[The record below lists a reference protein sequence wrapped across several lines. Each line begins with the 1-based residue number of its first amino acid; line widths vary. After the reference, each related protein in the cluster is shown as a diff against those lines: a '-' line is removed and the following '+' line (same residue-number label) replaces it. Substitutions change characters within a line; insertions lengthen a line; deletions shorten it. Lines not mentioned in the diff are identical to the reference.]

1 MNLYPKKTFI
11 IELAIHPLNIG
22 TRSSTGKG
30 AANTRH
36 RHEMARSSVIS
47 YTSKCIRVT
56 ATPGY
61 TADEDAEAEMRKT
74 EGGGCEPVE
83 NIQIEQC

>member
-1 MNLYPKKTFI
+1 MQ
-11 IELAIHPLNIG
+11 
-22 TRSSTGKG
+22 G

-83 NIQIEQC
+83 NIQIEQCWIRDSERDKCDKGKR